1 MNEGDRIPKELFGK
15 QILFRTSPG
24 SKSLDLFGNRIPKE
38 LFGKQILSKTS
49 KDQ

>member
-1 MNEGDRIPKELFGK
+1 MRGTEFPKSSL
-15 QILFRTSPG
+15 G
-24 SKSLDLFGNRIPKE
+24 SKSSSEPLQEANPLDLFGNRIPKE